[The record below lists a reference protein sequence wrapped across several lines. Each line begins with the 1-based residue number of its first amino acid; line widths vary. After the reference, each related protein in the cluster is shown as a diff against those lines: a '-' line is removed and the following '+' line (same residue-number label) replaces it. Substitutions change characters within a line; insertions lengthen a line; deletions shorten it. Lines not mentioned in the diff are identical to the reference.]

1 MRVVSESADGKNA
14 QLSTSSHCVIVQF
27 ILYTFPAVCWRYGA
41 GTVFSAFVSLVFWG
55 APAKR
60 FYNLARTIAT
70 EITPVG
76 LRVGAFISKLT

>member
-1 MRVVSESADGKNA
+1 MSV
-14 QLSTSSHCVIVQF
+14 LSQQASLKTINCSILQF

-55 APAKR
+55 APAKQIYKITR
-60 FYNLARTIAT
+60 ESVT

-76 LRVGAFISKLT
+76 LRVRGLSVWACLL